1 MNVDL
6 GTIPES
12 ELQLVAAMIRVA
24 TVEEDRGSGVIVRSE
39 NGIRTWEVG
48 DDELWTTV
56 HGEAHHFEGTYN
68 LPGRIVLGAS
78 EFAENGTSCELVVR
92 DRMAI
97 AQASNG
103 TTLQL
108 AIASKTPQVRT
119 SDEFHPVSAEISL
132 RDLQRAFSVATE
144 FPLDV
149 EDFMEIYSK
158 PPTGHFEVS
167 KNQITIRRSWAY
179 VGGLD
184 TVVTIPARTKGTGTF
199 YAKYYALNN
208 LLSRTFFAGD
218 PMVSLSFDPVGGRYM
233 DVRVD
238 SLCAHLERHPEGA
251 AQFYPQVVSWLKENS
266 VTYVQDSSG
275 VIAANYED
283 TAVRLQLFDGTDPV
297 LRATVTVLHGVKES
311 AKLLRELNRLNT
323 TRVGI
328 RIWHDNNM
336 IVVGFDEKCE
346 GTTNLK
352 SMLANVTREARH
364 LGGLLGPMY
373 GGTPPAKAA

>member
-1 MNVDL
+1 
-6 GTIPES
+6 
-12 ELQLVAAMIRVA
+12 
-24 TVEEDRGSGVIVRSE
+24 
-39 NGIRTWEVG
+39 
-48 DDELWTTV
+48 
-56 HGEAHHFEGTYN
+56 
-68 LPGRIVLGAS
+68 
-78 EFAENGTSCELVVR
+78 
-92 DRMAI
+92 
-97 AQASNG
+97 
-103 TTLQL
+103 
-108 AIASKTPQVRT
+108 
-119 SDEFHPVSAEISL
+119 
-132 RDLQRAFSVATE
+132 
-144 FPLDV
+144 
-149 EDFMEIYSK
+149 
-158 PPTGHFEVS
+158 
-167 KNQITIRRSWAY
+167 
-179 VGGLD
+179 
-184 TVVTIPARTKGTGTF
+184 
-199 YAKYYALNN
+199 
-208 LLSRTFFAGD
+208 
-218 PMVSLSFDPVGGRYM
+218 MVSLSFDPVGGRYM

-336 IVVGFDEKCE
+336 VVVGFDEKCE

-352 SMLANVTREARH
+352 SMLASITREARH